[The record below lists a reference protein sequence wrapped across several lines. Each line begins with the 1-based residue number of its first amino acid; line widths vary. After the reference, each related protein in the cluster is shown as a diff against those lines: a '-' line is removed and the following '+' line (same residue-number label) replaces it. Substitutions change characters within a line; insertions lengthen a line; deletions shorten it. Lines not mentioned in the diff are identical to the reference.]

1 MERFIGKKRKGSIL
15 RYKQIFALF
24 FTFFLVFVVVSS
36 VTYASMVARQRDRLK
51 RQVEQSL
58 SIDVNLMD
66 QYIQRVHNATYKFLS
81 RISVYSEIPPMGEY
95 TPADYRNIGALVEQ
109 MGEFYQSVSDYAY
122 QVYFFSNDQHVITP
136 DGTYEFSVYFDRIYQ
151 HDYYT
156 SDYWK
161 TRQPEKNA
169 FVNYAVDTVR
179 KDSSLSVLRVLPL
192 VATWEKQQQTMT
204 LAVEIN
210 SSYVKKMMT
219 DNLTLEGQST
229 LCADQWGNALV
240 NTLGEPVS
248 HEDLRDLNSRIMKT
262 DTPVMLENVIIN
274 GKTYVVCGMK
284 DISEMTYYILTPASV
299 LTHAAYQTNQYLL
312 GIFLGTM
319 VMFFLLTIFFS
330 NKLFHPIQDILSSM
344 ELLKKDNSIAVK
356 NWRLA
361 ESNLREQQELMEQ
374 YVNSSIAL
382 VRGGVTTAPLM
393 QMEPYFFKMTGLA
406 KERLICMVLEFRFQ
420 ESYAAEFSDN
430 QREAIDAALPQA
442 LLALLNS
449 RFQSYLT
456 KYDTNCF
463 VSFFNGDADARAELQ
478 DVLESLREVFQF
490 DSRYCHIS
498 CGISEAITL
507 ESGGFSVTVSQAF
520 AAMSQSYRNRE
531 SGNFSVVD
539 FEADKVQYRPVL
551 VQNDISRLYNLMRA
565 GKKDELYAAV
575 DEILQANAAQ
585 NVHYDTMRLI
595 LIRLYSIA
603 ADYLLACNLD
613 PKIAAEEYWDQ
624 IVLEDRS
631 KNPEEA
637 VKNFLGHCIDITS
650 TAASEDENISQVF
663 SYITNHYSEMLYLDL
678 IAQRVNMNPKY
689 LSRVFKN
696 KVGIT
701 ITEYISMVRISKA
714 KELLVKTN
722 MKIEEIGTAV
732 GFENRTTFFRLFKKM
747 EGMPPNRYRKD
758 NIQ

>member
-1 MERFIGKKRKGSIL
+1 MKHFIGKKRKNSIL

-24 FTFFLVFVVVSS
+24 FTFFVVFVVVSS
-36 VTYASMVARQRDRLK
+36 VTYASMVARQKDRLK

-95 TPADYRNIGALVEQ
+95 TSEDYRNISSLVEQ
-109 MGEFYQSVSDYAY
+109 MGEFYHSVSDYAY

-136 DGTYEFSVYFDRIYQ
+136 DGTYEFSAYFDRIYR

-156 SDYWK
+156 ADYWK
-161 TRQPEKNA
+161 SRQPEKNA
-169 FVNYAVDTVR
+169 FVNYPVDTVR
-179 KDSSLSVLRVLPL
+179 NDSSLSVLKILPL

-204 LAVEIN
+204 LVVEIN
-210 SSYVKKMMT
+210 STYVRKMMA
-219 DNLTLEGQST
+219 DNLTLEGQSI
-229 LCADQWGNALV
+229 LCADQWGNALI
-240 NTLGEPVS
+240 NTLGEAVS
-248 HEDLRDLNSRIMKT
+248 HEELMNLNSRIMKT
-262 DTPVMLENVIIN
+262 DTPVMLENIRTN
-274 GKTYVVCGMK
+274 GRNYYVCGMQ
-284 DISEMTYYILTPASV
+284 DISEMTHYILTPVSI
-299 LTHAAYQTNQYLL
+299 LTRAAYQTNQYLL

-319 VMFFLLTIFFS
+319 VMFFILTIFFS

-356 NWRLA
+356 NWQMA

-374 YVNSSIAL
+374 YVNSSITL
-382 VRGGVTTAPLM
+382 VRSSITSASLM
-393 QMEPYFFKMTGLA
+393 QMEPYFFKATGLA

-420 ESYAAEFSDN
+420 DSYAAEFSDN
-430 QREAIDAALPQA
+430 QRKAIDAALPQA
-442 LLALLNS
+442 LQALLNS

-463 VSFFNGDADARAELQ
+463 VSFFNGDANARAELQ

-498 CGISEAITL
+498 CGISEAVTK
-507 ESGGFSVTVSQAF
+507 ESGSFSVTVSQAF
-520 AAMSQSYRNRE
+520 AAISQSYLNRE
-531 SGNFSVVD
+531 AGNFSVVD
-539 FEADKVQYRPVL
+539 FDADKMQYRPVL

-575 DEILQANAAQ
+575 DEILQANVAQ
-585 NVHYDTMRLI
+585 NVHYDTMKLI
-595 LIRLYSIA
+595 CIRLYSIA

-613 PKIAAEEYWDQ
+613 PKITAEDYWDQ

-631 KNPEEA
+631 KSPEKA

-650 TAASEDENISQVF
+650 AAASEDENISLVF
-663 SYITNHYSEMLYLDL
+663 SYINAY
-678 IAQRVNMNPKY
+678 
-689 LSRVFKN
+689 
-696 KVGIT
+696 
-701 ITEYISMVRISKA
+701 
-714 KELLVKTN
+714 
-722 MKIEEIGTAV
+722 
-732 GFENRTTFFRLFKKM
+732 
-747 EGMPPNRYRKD
+747 
-758 NIQ
+758 

>member
-1 MERFIGKKRKGSIL
+1 MRKRKTSIL

-24 FTFFLVFVVVSS
+24 FTFFLVFAVVSS
-36 VTYASMVARQRDRLK
+36 VTYASMVAKQKERLRK
-51 RQVEQSL
+51 QVEQSL

-66 QYIQRVHNATYKFLS
+66 QYVRRVHNAAYKFLS
-81 RISVYSEIPPMGEY
+81 RVSVYTGIPPMGEY
-95 TPADYRNIGALVEQ
+95 TSADYRNVADLVEQ
-109 MGEFYQSVSDYAY
+109 MGEFSSSISDYAY
-122 QVYFFSNDQHVITP
+122 QIYFFSNQRHILTS
-136 DGTYEFSVYFDRIYQ
+136 DGTYDFRIYFDRIYQ
-151 HDYYT
+151 HSYFT
-156 SDYWK
+156 SDYWIN
-161 TRQPEKNA
+161 RQTGGNIFASYP
-169 FVNYAVDTVR
+169 VDTVTRDFASPR
-179 KDSSLSVLRVLPL
+179 KVVPL
-192 VATWEKQQQTMT
+192 VATWPKQQQIMT
-204 LAVEIN
+204 LVVE
-210 SSYVKKMMT
+210 VGDTLVRRLMEE
-219 DNLTLEGQST
+219 NLTLEGQEI
-229 LCADQWGNALV
+229 LCADPWGNTFF
-240 NTLGEPVS
+240 NTLGNELKP
-248 HEDLRDLNSRIMKT
+248 EELMNLNSRVMKAGE
-262 DTPVMLENVIIN
+262 PVTLENVVLN
-274 GKTYVVCGMK
+274 GVTYDVCGMK
-284 DISEMTYYILTPASV
+284 DANEMTYYILTPAS
-299 LTHAAYQTNQYLL
+299 LLNHAAYQTNRYLL
-312 GIFLGTM
+312 IIFIGTM
-319 VMFFLLTIFFS
+319 VLLFILTIFFS

-356 NWRLA
+356 NWQMA

-382 VRGGVTTAPLM
+382 VRSSITSASLM
-393 QMEPYFFKMTGLA
+393 QMEPYFFKATGLA

-420 ESYAAEFSDN
+420 DSYAAEFSDN
-430 QREAIDAALPQA
+430 QRKAIDAALPQA
-442 LLALLNS
+442 LQALLNS

-463 VSFFNGDADARAELQ
+463 VSFFNGDANARAELQ

-498 CGISEAITL
+498 CGISEAVTK
-507 ESGGFSVTVSQAF
+507 ESGSFSVTVSQAF
-520 AAMSQSYRNRE
+520 AAISQSYLNRE
-531 SGNFSVVD
+531 AGNFSVVD
-539 FEADKVQYRPVL
+539 FDADKMQYRPVL

-575 DEILQANAAQ
+575 DEILQANVAQ
-585 NVHYDTMRLI
+585 NVHYDTMKLI
-595 LIRLYSIA
+595 CIRLYSIA

-613 PKIAAEEYWDQ
+613 PKITAEDYWDQ

-631 KNPEEA
+631 KSPEEA

-650 TAASEDENISQVF
+650 AAASEDENISLVF

-722 MKIEEIGTAV
+722 MKIEDIGTAV
-732 GFENRTTFFRLFKKM
+732 GFENRTTFFRLFKKI

-758 NIQ
+758 NMQ